1 MKRLFPLAML
11 AALVAVAGGA
21 GCGGR
26 DHAFGPSDGG
36 GGGKKA
42 DGSTPVTDA
51 KGSGGSGGGGS
62 GGGGSGG
69 NIITDGSLDLA
80 APDPDAGD
88 AGKPAGAT
96 CASGAECDQGICA
109 DGVCCRTSCTDLC
122 HSCNISGS
130 AGTCVVVPSG
140 QAARASEC
148 TGDGSKCGKTGA
160 CDGAGACA
168 FGAKDTV
175 CADAACDPT
184 TYQVTAA
191 SQCDGKGACMASG
204 QKVSCAPAKCN
215 AGHTGCANPCTSSND
230 CVAPNQCQ
238 QGTCGQS
245 AIGVACTGA
254 SQCQTGNC
262 VDGVC
267 CDKPCAGQCEACDNS
282 GALGTCKPA
291 SGTPHHAATPA
302 RAACGGD
309 PACAGKCDGSN
320 ATTCVFAANVC
331 RSYSC
336 ASGAQV
342 NQATCDPTNG
352 ACPAMTTTSCQ
363 FVCVAATGMCGGSCK
378 PGAKRCATNVQT
390 CATDGV
396 TWTDSEV
403 CGSTKVCSNNACVTA
418 CVAGV
423 ACTDGIGP
431 CRAGKTACATPTSA
445 ATCQDSGADDNHN
458 TCTGGKI
465 CSGGACVTACVAGA
479 ACRPSACHSGKT
491 VCSSPTATP
500 TCSGSTVDD
509 TQGGCSGT
517 NICVNGGCVA
527 PCVPRCTST
536 TVYVTCNGNN
546 QVINV
551 CDPNTM
557 CDTDSVTCV
566 PCGQQWG
573 QKCCPNQLEGA
584 HCMAG
589 PESFC
594 LSGICTSTGHLG
606 EPCFPGGSGCKDTT
620 TTVCKNNVCVACGE
634 DPGNICCQDD
644 SLTQNGCNP

>member
-1 MKRLFPLAML
+1 MKRRFPVAML
-11 AALVAVAGGA
+11 VGLMAVATVVS
-21 GCGGR
+21 CGGR
-26 DHAFGPSDGG
+26 DHALDAFDS
-36 GGGKKA
+36 GGGKKP

-51 KGSGGSGGGGS
+51 KGSGGGGGV
-62 GGGGSGG
+62 
-69 NIITDGSLDLA
+69 IDAPLDHA

-88 AGKPAGAT
+88 AGKAAGAT
-96 CASGAECDQGICA
+96 CTTGAECEQGICA
-109 DGVCCRTSCTDLC
+109 DGVCCRTSCADLC

-140 QAARASEC
+140 QPARAGEC
-148 TGDGSKCGKTGA
+148 AGDGSKCGKTGA

-168 FGAKDTV
+168 YGAKDSV
-175 CADAACDPT
+175 CADAVCDPT

-191 SQCDGKGACMASG
+191 SQCDGKGACVASG
-204 QKVSCAPAKCN
+204 QKVNCAPAKCN
-215 AGHTGCANPCTSSND
+215 AGHTGCANPCASSND
-230 CVAPNQCQ
+230 CVAPNLCQ

-245 AIGVACTGA
+245 AIGVVCTGA

-282 GALGTCKPA
+282 GALGTCKPV
-291 SGTPHHAATPA
+291 SGAPHHAATPA

-320 ATTCVFAANVC
+320 GTACAFGANVC
-331 RSYSC
+331 RSSSC

-342 NQATCDPTNG
+342 NQATCTTNG

-378 PGAKRCATNVQT
+378 PGTKRCATNVQT
-390 CATDGV
+390 CAADGV

-431 CRAGKTACATPTSA
+431 CRAGKTACASPTSA

-509 TQGGCSGT
+509 TQGGCSGG

-527 PCVPRCTST
+527 PCVPKCVNPNVAQS
-536 TVYVTCNGNN
+536 CNGNN
-546 QVINV
+546 PVIVV
-551 CDPNTM
+551 CDSTTM
-557 CDTDSVTCV
+557 TCDSDSKTCV
-566 PCGQQWG
+566 PCGQMWG
-573 QKCCPNQLEGA
+573 QKCCPAQNEGDN
-584 HCMAG
+584 CMAG

-606 EPCFPGGSGCKDTT
+606 EPCIPGGTCKFA
-620 TTVCKNNVCVACGE
+620 TTVCKNNMCITCGPNAGATCC
-634 DPGNICCQDD
+634 DPNKDD
-644 SLTQNGCNP
+644 TPPNGCTPL